1 MLLDDPNASYTAPH
15 MKLLQIL
22 ILPDQQQL
30 LWGGRKEKKHI
41 HGSLKM
47 QWQKQHLKPCVQNS
61 PILLLQME
69 TVKEEKQKKQKPA
82 FVSSRA
88 IPYDPGSCIRWFGS
102 FGKAFRVSPWIRH
115 CNTLSSISLAQCHNS
130 FCVIHCTFC

>member
-1 MLLDDPNASYTAPH
+1 MTQMPHILLHTWNYCKYSSC
-15 MKLLQIL
+15 L
-22 ILPDQQQL
+22 INNSFF
-30 LWGGRKEKKHI
+30 GVAEKKKKHI

-47 QWQKQHLKPCVQNS
+47 QWQKQHLKACVQNS

-130 FCVIHCTFC
+130 FCIIHCTFC